1 MRELGKVRRAFDVTT
16 LGQEA
21 ALASLGD
28 EAEVEQR
35 RRANAE
41 AMTDLR
47 AVLDRHG
54 LVPVDGAVA
63 NFLYVDT
70 GDRTAELVDGLLHE
84 GVIVRPLA
92 GFGAPE
98 AVRITAGTREDHA
111 VLDSAL
117 SAVVGGAAQR

>member
-1 MRELGKVRRAFDVTT
+1 VRRAFDVTT

-28 EAEVEQR
+28 EGEIERR

-41 AMTDLR
+41 AMAELHGIL
-47 AVLDRHG
+47 AGHG
-54 LVPVDGAVA
+54 LTPVGPAVA

-70 GDRTAELVDGLLHE
+70 GDRTAQLVDGLLHE
-84 GVIVRPLA
+84 GVIIRPLT

-98 AVRITAGTREDHA
+98 AVRITAGTTDDHA
-111 VLDSAL
+111 VLDKAL
-117 SAVVGGAAQR
+117 SAVVGGGAPR